1 MIAEKDMC
9 YYIGYRGKLY
19 KLFHIAGKGYLE
31 RRYDEEYPVIIADKT
46 ETSFRAIIPFDRE
59 YTQEVDKVAEDKVNF
74 VEVKFVLDTENGNW
88 TKESNDWRIESVNE
102 YYEDGVY
109 KALADQIRAK

>member
-1 MIAEKDMC
+1 M
-9 YYIGYRGKLY
+9 
-19 KLFHIAGKGYLE
+19 
-31 RRYDEEYPVIIADKT
+31 
-46 ETSFRAIIPFDRE
+46 
-59 YTQEVDKVAEDKVNF
+59 NF